1 MKFFN
6 HIGRCSIVVSLL
18 TVSLLLAQ
26 AARAAT
32 ADSGSLRV
40 GAAQVDFTSLVK
52 AELPPTGKYQ
62 HEHIFVRAIVLDNGA
77 TRAAIIGSDMAHLLE
92 GIYQPVAT
100 QVAAELNCPKENIII
115 SATHTHSG
123 GMPDGNPGAEDPWVK
138 QYVGKVVEA
147 VRQAKSQ
154 LQPARVGF
162 GTGTANLN
170 VNRDAVSPESH
181 LWTQAPNLRAY
192 SDKTVSVL
200 KFVKPSGEP
209 IAVYVNYAMHAIDGY
224 LVGFISADF
233 PGAMCNYVQEAFGS
247 KPVVV
252 FSQSASGDQN
262 PLYLR
267 PSTNLLASR
276 SGVPITGDDV
286 VREPVEEPIRDKKVA
301 AREPDAEVRNRLEH
315 FIDAEG
321 AVLGEE
327 VIRVMTLTTKTSD
340 NVRIW
345 GAQKTVSCP
354 GRKRTDAGREGMAGT
369 YADSDPVNI
378 RLGVIGIDN
387 VALTT
392 VNAEIYS
399 RILLHLKS
407 ETPMTD
413 TVLVTIANGRSDS
426 GYIPDD
432 ESYGH
437 NSFQVLGSRLK
448 QGCAETSI
456 ADGLTDLV
464 SQYARG
470 GK

>member
-1 MKFFN
+1 MKYVSN
-6 HIGRCSIVVSLL
+6 IVRFGTLSFLL
-18 TVSLLLAQ
+18 VLALLVAPLAK
-26 AARAAT
+26 AAAPE
-32 ADSGSLRV
+32 SGNLRV
-40 GAAQVDFTSLVK
+40 GAAQVDFTSIVK

-62 HEHIFVRAIVLDNGA
+62 HEHIFVRAIVLDNGT
-77 TRAAIIGSDMAHLLE
+77 TRAAIIGSDMAHLQE
-92 GIYQPVAT
+92 GIYQPIAS

-123 GMPDGNPGAEDPWVK
+123 GMPEGNPGPDDPWVK

-181 LWTQAPNLRAY
+181 LWTQAPNTRAY

-224 LVGFISADF
+224 LVGFISSDF

-286 VREPVEEPIRDKKVA
+286 VREPVEEPIRDKKVVA
-301 AREPDAEVRNRLEH
+301 KEPDPAVRDRLEH

-327 VIRVMTLTTKTSD
+327 VIRVMTLTMRTSD

-345 GAQKTVSCP
+345 GAQKTVTCP
-354 GRKRTDAGREGMAGT
+354 GRKRIDAGREGMGGT

-378 RLGVIGIDN
+378 RLGVLGIDN

-407 ETPMTD
+407 ETPMAN
-413 TVLVTIANGRSDS
+413 TVLVTIANGRADS

-437 NSFQVLGSRLK
+437 NTFQVLGTRLK

-456 ADGLTDLV
+456 ADGITGLV
-464 SQYARG
+464 TQYTRG

>member
-1 MKFFN
+1 MGLPV
-6 HIGRCSIVVSLL
+6 IAVC
-18 TVSLLLAQ
+18 LALALAKG
-26 AARAAT
+26 AAAAP
-32 ADSGSLRV
+32 AGSGNLKA
-40 GAAQVDFTSLVK
+40 GAAQVDFTSIVK
-52 AELPPTGKYQ
+52 ADLPATGKFE
-62 HEHIFVRAIVLDNGA
+62 HEHVFVRAIVLDNGG

-92 GIYQPVAT
+92 GIWEPVAT
-100 QVAAELNCPKENIII
+100 QVSAELNCPKENIIL

-123 GMPDGNPGAEDPWVK
+123 GMPDGNPGPDDPWVK
-138 QYVGKVVEA
+138 QYVAKVVEA

-162 GTGTANLN
+162 GTGTAYLN

-181 LWTQAPNLRAY
+181 LWTQAPNPRAY

-200 KFVKPSGEP
+200 KFVKPNGEP

-233 PGAMCNYVQEAFGS
+233 PGAMCNYVQQAFES

-267 PSTNLLASR
+267 PSTNVLASR
-276 SGVPITGDDV
+276 SGVKITGDDV
-286 VREPVEEPIRDKKVA
+286 AREPVEEPVRDNKVKPTA
-301 AREPDAEVRNRLEH
+301 PDAMVRERLER

-340 NVRIW
+340 TVSIW

-354 GRKRTDAGREGMAGT
+354 GRKRTDAGREGMTGT
-369 YADSDPVNI
+369 YADSNPVNI
-378 RLGVIGIDN
+378 RLGMLGIGD
-387 VALTT
+387 VALAS

-399 RILLHLKS
+399 RILQHLKA
-407 ETPMTD
+407 ETPMAH
-413 TVLVTIANGRSDS
+413 TVLVTIADGRADS

-437 NSFQVLGSRLK
+437 KSFQVLGSKLK
-448 QGCAETSI
+448 EGCAEASI
-456 ADGLTDLV
+456 ADGLTELIT
-464 SQYARG
+464 QYQAHGTR
-470 GK
+470 